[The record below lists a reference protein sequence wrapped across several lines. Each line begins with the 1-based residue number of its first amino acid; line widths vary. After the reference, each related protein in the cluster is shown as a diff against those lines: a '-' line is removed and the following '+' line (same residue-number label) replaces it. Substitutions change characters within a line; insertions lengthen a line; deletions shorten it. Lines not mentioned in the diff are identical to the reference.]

1 MFAVSMKKEIDQR
14 ILSSAQTEKAS
25 QLRLRFVLDVR
36 RKEKGKRIK
45 RKEDA
50 SLRCRTESGGEVFNK
65 KRPPPDMRRWKCA
78 YSSVR
83 PGRREL
89 R

>member
-65 KRPPPDMRRWKCA
+65 KK
-78 YSSVR
+78 
-83 PGRREL
+83 GRRQI
-89 R
+89 